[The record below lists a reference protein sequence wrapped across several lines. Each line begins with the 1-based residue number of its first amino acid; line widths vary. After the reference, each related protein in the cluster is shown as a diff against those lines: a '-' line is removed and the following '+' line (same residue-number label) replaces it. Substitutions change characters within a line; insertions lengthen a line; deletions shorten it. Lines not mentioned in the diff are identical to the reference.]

1 MAVLRDLGEVS
12 AVIPTP
18 DPGTA
23 GELGGERTGQP
34 ANAHLPRYRRPWRRE
49 AMTTA
54 SRYATLAGVLRDDEP
69 VLHRA
74 WIAHKTVHQP
84 WCGEDCEARQVPED
98 ARDRIRELLARE
110 R

>member
-1 MAVLRDLGEVS
+1 MRPGPPVSGSGRSDEDESGRGYDTPYLSTSARAAALPSALEV
-12 AVIPTP
+12 
-18 DPGTA
+18 
-23 GELGGERTGQP
+23 
-34 ANAHLPRYRRPWRRE
+34 E

-54 SRYATLAGVLRDDEP
+54 SRYATLTDVLRDDEA

-84 WCGEDCEARQVPED
+84 RCGQDCEARQVLED

-110 R
+110 G